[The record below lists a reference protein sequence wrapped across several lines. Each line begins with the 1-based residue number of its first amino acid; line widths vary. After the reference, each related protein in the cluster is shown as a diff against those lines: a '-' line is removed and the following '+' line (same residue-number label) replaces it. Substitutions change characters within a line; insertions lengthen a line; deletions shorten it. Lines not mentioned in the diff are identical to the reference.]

1 MPNLDIRFKARSLG
15 VPLWKIAKEMNIG
28 DNTLFRK
35 LRKEL
40 TAEEKKKFFDV
51 IQKIA
56 TDQARAGLEESK
68 EE

>member
-1 MPNLDIRFKARSLG
+1 MTNMDVRFRARAAG
-15 VPLWKIAKEMNIG
+15 VPLWKIAKEMGIG

-40 TAEEKKKFFDV
+40 TAEEKQRFSAV

-56 TDQARAGLEESK
+56 EDQARSGLAKVGEE
-68 EE
+68 